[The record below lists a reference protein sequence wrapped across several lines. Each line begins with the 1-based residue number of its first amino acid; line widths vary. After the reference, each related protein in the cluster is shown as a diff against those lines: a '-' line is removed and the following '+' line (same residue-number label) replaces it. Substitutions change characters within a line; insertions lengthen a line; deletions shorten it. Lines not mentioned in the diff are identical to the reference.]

1 MKINRLAS
9 LLLGAFSL
17 LTVFASPVKAQ
28 YGCPG
33 QYGQYGSC
41 PPSQAIL
48 VDKFVGKTVV
58 TSKGG
63 LTDIEYVDN
72 LSSSDPR
79 FKPGNQVAFKVKVK
93 NTSNTT
99 LSNVTVKDFV
109 PAYLE
114 PIEGPGSYDSASRTI
129 TFNAGDFAVNEEKVY
144 YLKMQFASQGNLPPE
159 QGLICVVNKVN
170 ASTNGISD
178 EDAAQV
184 CVEKQVTGVT
194 PGVTQVP
201 QAGPEMGALL
211 LTGQFLAL
219 GAGIFLKRKFSA

>member
-1 MKINRLAS
+1 MKQLKLTS
-9 LLLGAFSL
+9 LFVGSVLLFTL
-17 LTVFASPVKAQ
+17 FASPVKAQ

-41 PPSQAIL
+41 PPSQSIL

-63 LTDIEYVDN
+63 LTEIEYVDN

-79 FKPGNQVAFKVKVK
+79 FKPGNQVAFKLKVK

-99 LSNVTVKDFV
+99 LSNVIVKDFV
-109 PAYLE
+109 PLYLE
-114 PIEGPGSYDSASRTI
+114 PIEGPGTYDSASRTI
-129 TFNAGDFAVNEEKVY
+129 TFNAGDFAASEEKVY
-144 YLKMQFASQGNLPPE
+144 YLKMQFSSQGNLPAD

-170 ASTNGISD
+170 ASANGVSN
-178 EDAAQV
+178 EDTAQA

-194 PGVTQVP
+194 PGVTRVP

-219 GAGIFLKRKFSA
+219 GAGMFLKRKFSA